1 MGFVAVDRAGFDE
14 GTPRGWWASSLLGLL
29 CAVGAYLYMGVYQ
42 GFMCAV
48 VLNAVVL
55 PGVYHKAVLVLCLGA
70 QLRWAKFLF
79 RVPTWPLYAFFVG
92 FMAFVLLVASIHHA
106 E

>member
-55 PGVYHKAVLVLCLGA
+55 PGVYHKAVLVLCLCFASRASLVCLPRRAGVLSA
-70 QLRWAKFLF
+70 TATPRPRACAWAC
-79 RVPTWPLYAFFVG
+79 A
-92 FMAFVLLVASIHHA
+92 
-106 E
+106 